1 MNDTTTEPQRETVAS
16 SCSQRGVSRTGCRGR
31 FPNNIV
37 VRKLIAGRS
46 RLGRIFCSP
55 KYERSGF
62 AYSSLCDAVSIR
74 CAKLGN
80 NSYTG
85 PGAAGRRAMWRH
97 RSKELKREL
106 RYLNWRCQTSE
117 SWAGHSPRYPLHPL
131 KASAF
136 PHFFARLSFPEIGGR
151 KEVAAISRLAQT

>member
-1 MNDTTTEPQRETVAS
+1 MKRLHRRAHNEVCRALDVGVDFRTTLLFENSLRDGPVWVAFFAHRNMN
-16 SCSQRGVSRTGCRGR
+16 GR
-31 FPNNIV
+31 V
-37 VRKLIAGRS
+37 LHTA
-46 RLGRIFCSP
+46 
-55 KYERSGF
+55 
-62 AYSSLCDAVSIR
+62 AYVMPVSIR